1 MQNRQLWSIVF
12 WTKLD
17 HGQLV
22 AVGHWFSKFQ
32 GRFNWSKFLAHIILA
47 ESMTAKSRNVLK
59 AGFKNKLVWTAS
71 PGGIFKKIEIG
82 FAMLFDGG
90 IKDSMW
96 TAV

>member
-1 MQNRQLWSIVF
+1 
-12 WTKLD
+12 
-17 HGQLV
+17 
-22 AVGHWFSKFQ
+22 
-32 GRFNWSKFLAHIILA
+32 
-47 ESMTAKSRNVLK
+47 MTAKSRNVLK

-90 IKDSMW
+90 IKHSMW